1 MGRELFGKGNEEM
14 MTNPSKENKWGEKG
28 KSRLRSLVPF
38 GRWYRDPESEAV
50 AAVTG
55 VTGGLG
61 RVGVGG
67 GWGGGGS
74 ALTCT
79 FGALVEGSVVQAVV
93 ARAAGEWGRVGFRGS
108 VITVIGFRGSSL
120 YIYHLT
126 PLFVMGE
133 AQLSVY

>member
-1 MGRELFGKGNEEM
+1 

-79 FGALVEGSVVQAVV
+79 FGALVEGSVVQSGC
-93 ARAAGEWGRVGFRGS
+93 RQSRGRVGEGGVS
-108 VITVIGFRGSSL
+108 
-120 YIYHLT
+120 
-126 PLFVMGE
+126 GE
-133 AQLSVY
+133 CYNCNRV